1 MDISERIK
9 LARKKNGLTQKDL
22 AKKTGLSI
30 ASIQGYEQGKY
41 KPKIE
46 QIDKIASALGVQI
59 IDLMEH
65 CTLDQYKKTKE
76 FQKHMKEGDAIEGV
90 ISILREIYGEIEDKE
105 VSGDYSC
112 SNYYLCG
119 EGDQT
124 FTLYDC
130 DIWTLH
136 DAIKSLLPPLIN
148 RLKDTRPENEIV
160 AEIKKDCDTP
170 FDFTD

>member
-65 CTLDQYKKTKE
+65 YTLDQYKKTKE
-76 FQKHMKEGDAIEGV
+76 FQKHMKEGDAIEDTNQK
-90 ISILREIYGEIEDKE
+90 ILFKLSSDQCPKQY
-105 VSGDYSC
+105 
-112 SNYYLCG
+112 NYNKCQCYR
-119 EGDQT
+119 
-124 FTLYDC
+124 
-130 DIWTLH
+130 IM
-136 DAIKSLLPPLIN
+136 
-148 RLKDTRPENEIV
+148 
-160 AEIKKDCDTP
+160 
-170 FDFTD
+170 